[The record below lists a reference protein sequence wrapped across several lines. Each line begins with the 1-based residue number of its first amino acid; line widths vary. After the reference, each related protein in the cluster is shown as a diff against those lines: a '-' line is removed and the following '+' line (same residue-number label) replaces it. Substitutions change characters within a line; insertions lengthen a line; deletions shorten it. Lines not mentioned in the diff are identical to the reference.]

1 MTNSVTHSVL
11 RDDINIILRAALSA
25 VDPANAVAAHAR
37 RVGPALHFSD
47 GFSRDLNDVD
57 RIVLLGLGKAAVPMA
72 QAILPMIAD
81 KPVQAIIA
89 TKYGH
94 SSGAESLRAAKHL
107 TLIESAHPVPDENSI
122 RAGNAVWDALG
133 GLSEKSLVIA
143 CISGGASAL
152 VAAPLDGIRL
162 GTLRAINTALLAS
175 GADIREMNTVRAAI
189 DRLKGGGLV
198 RRAVPAQV
206 VGLVLSDVIGD
217 PLDVIASGLTNDP
230 SAKNILVGNN
240 TQACQ
245 AAARAAQQLGYAPRI
260 VTTALTGEARTRGR
274 EIAMSARSGQPNLL
288 GHAPGA
294 REALIF
300 GGETTVTLR
309 GAGKGGRN
317 QELALAAAIELD
329 GATGEVCVAS
339 FGTDGTDGP
348 TDAAGAIALP
358 DTLARARAI
367 GQNASAALD
376 ANDSYPFFAALGD
389 LILTGPTGTNVA
401 DVVVAL
407 RG

>member
-1 MTNSVTHSVL
+1 
-11 RDDINIILRAALSA
+11 
-25 VDPANAVAAHAR
+25 
-37 RVGPALHFSD
+37 
-47 GFSRDLNDVD
+47 
-57 RIVLLGLGKAAVPMA
+57 
-72 QAILPMIAD
+72 
-81 KPVQAIIA
+81 
-89 TKYGH
+89 
-94 SSGAESLRAAKHL
+94 
-107 TLIESAHPVPDENSI
+107 
-122 RAGNAVWDALG
+122 
-133 GLSEKSLVIA
+133 
-143 CISGGASAL
+143 
-152 VAAPLDGIRL
+152 
-162 GTLRAINTALLAS
+162 
-175 GADIREMNTVRAAI
+175 
-189 DRLKGGGLV
+189 
-198 RRAVPAQV
+198 
-206 VGLVLSDVIGD
+206 
-217 PLDVIASGLTNDP
+217 
-230 SAKNILVGNN
+230 
-240 TQACQ
+240 
-245 AAARAAQQLGYAPRI
+245 
-260 VTTALTGEARTRGR
+260 
-274 EIAMSARSGQPNLL
+274 MSARSGQPNLL